1 MKLLFVCSRN
11 KWRSLTA
18 EKIFSGLAAYQVRSA
33 GTEEN
38 ARVKVTAGHIGW
50 ADIIF
55 VMEKKHQAK
64 LQQRYRE
71 ELQDKRVIRLD
82 IPDEY
87 EYMDEELIDL
97 LISRVSEHIN
107 INI

>member
-1 MKLLFVCSRN
+1 
-11 KWRSLTA
+11 
-18 EKIFSGLAAYQVRSA
+18 
-33 GTEEN
+33 
-38 ARVKVTAGHIGW
+38 
-50 ADIIF
+50 
-55 VMEKKHQAK
+55 MEKKHQAK

-97 LISRVSEHIN
+97 LTSRVSEHIN